1 MANVTV
7 DFRRTGT
14 SCWTNLGE
22 TVECT
27 GEYGISVK
35 EALERSQANY
45 QVEMQPVVALTPE
58 LVEAM
63 SNDTM
68 INAGDLLSH
77 VIKGAKANM
86 RMDNNRTVG
95 LVSDS
100 YGLVQNE
107 TMFNFLGM
115 LASGKD
121 MGRDELPI
129 VETAGVIGGGERV
142 FVTMRMPLPIRIN
155 TAKDDIVN
163 MYLIAQNSF
172 DGSGNLSV
180 AITPIRQW
188 CSNQIAMIFK
198 HAIHK
203 LSFRH
208 TRLVNERMD
217 LLNKETA
224 EMAYKT
230 LGMYDVYKS
239 HFEAEL
245 EHLRN
250 IRLSDKDCERILAE
264 VLLPEESFDVYKL
277 NDYNIN
283 SEDISTRS
291 KNLFHNALNA
301 LHTGIGQQDNK
312 ELEGTGL
319 YLINGLTTLYQNSID
334 WKDKEKKFLSIT
346 EGNVFNKVQKAHQL
360 VLDYEVA

>member
-1 MANVTV
+1 M

-14 SCWTNLGE
+14 SCWSGLGE
-22 TVECT
+22 AVECT

-35 EALERSQANY
+35 EALERSKANY
-45 QVEMQPVVALTPE
+45 QVAMQPVVALTPE

-63 SNDTM
+63 SNDSM
-68 INAGDLLSH
+68 INAGELLSH

-86 RMDNNRTVG
+86 RMDNHDTIG
-95 LVSDS
+95 LVSES
-100 YGLVQNE
+100 YGLIQNE
-107 TMFNFLGM
+107 TMFSYLGM

-129 VETAGVIGGGERV
+129 VETAGVIGGGQRC

-155 TAKDDIVN
+155 TQKDDIVN

-172 DGSGNLSV
+172 DGSGNMMV
-180 AITPIRQW
+180 AISPVRQW
-188 CSNQIAMIFK
+188 CSNQISMIFK
-198 HAIHK
+198 TAPYR

-208 TRLVNERMD
+208 TRFVNERMD

-224 EMAYKT
+224 DMAYRT

-250 IRLSDKDCERILAE
+250 IKLAEKDCERILAE
-264 VLLPEESFDVYKL
+264 VLLPEESFDIYKL

-283 SEDISTRS
+283 ADEISTRS
-291 KNLFHNALNA
+291 KNLFHSALDA
-301 LHTGIGQQDNK
+301 LHTGVGQLDNK
-312 ELEGTGL
+312 ELEGSGL
-319 YLINGLTTLYQNSID
+319 WLLNGLTTLYQNSIN

-346 EGNVFNKVQKAHQL
+346 EGNAFNKVQKLHSLILETA
-360 VLDYEVA
+360 